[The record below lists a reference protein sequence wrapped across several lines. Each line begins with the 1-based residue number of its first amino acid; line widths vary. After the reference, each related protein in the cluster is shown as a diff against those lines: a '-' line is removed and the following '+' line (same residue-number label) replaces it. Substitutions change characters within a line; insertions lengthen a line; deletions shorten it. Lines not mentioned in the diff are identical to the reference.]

1 MFTASSMLGVSTGD
15 GNCFYRAEL
24 AAIVEGLCLD
34 PRPAHIAALSRA
46 FNSQR
51 LAVESCPIV
60 NYQTKAL
67 ALQGHIFLQ
76 VPLWCQCMMLL
87 V

>member
-1 MFTASSMLGVSTGD
+1 MLGVSTGD

-24 AAIVEGLCLD
+24 AAVVEGLCHD

-46 FNSQR
+46 FHSQQ
-51 LAVESCPIV
+51 LAVESCPVV
-60 NYQTKAL
+60 NHEIKTV
-67 ALQGHIFLQ
+67 ALQGHNFLQ
-76 VPLWCQCMMLL
+76 VPWRCQCLMLL